1 MARAQ
6 TSLRSL
12 RKLDCAAVRTRRLAP
27 MPDRVGTAR
36 VTVLAR
42 STLGARAFA
51 HPTEVPIHVSA
62 PLARNSS
69 SQWM

>member
-1 MARAQ
+1 
-6 TSLRSL
+6 
-12 RKLDCAAVRTRRLAP
+12 

-51 HPTEVPIHVSA
+51 HPTEVPIQVSA